1 MYSSILYFAIKDF
14 YFDTYVSQLIISF
27 LMSLFFAILSSM
39 VKLLYAAISYYAAKM
54 LVAKMSIAKKFTTKI
69 SRTDRCCEN

>member
-1 MYSSILYFAIKDF
+1 
-14 YFDTYVSQLIISF
+14 
-27 LMSLFFAILSSM
+27 MSLFFAILSSM